1 MPVPISTPPTPIP
14 EPAGPEAGATTKSAR
29 AHWKTGLRILVS
41 AVVLT
46 ILVLKTPNLDGV
58 VPHRNHLHSALLLGA
73 ALLLTLAGI
82 VLSAWRWQRV
92 LRVFEHRVGLGTLT
106 AYTLAGQFVG
116 NVLPSTI
123 GGDVVRI
130 SRLGA
135 VIDSNETAF
144 ASVAIERLTGFVALP
159 ALVVLG
165 FALRPSLLD
174 ADHSLVALV
183 IAALTIA
190 ALAAI
195 LTAAAHPKL
204 AGRFADHQSWTR
216 FIGAVHIG
224 VDRLRR
230 QPREAL
236 GVVGTALA
244 YQASVVGAV
253 LCIVRTL
260 ELPVPTAAVI
270 AFVPAVAMAQVVP
283 ISIGGLGVREGMLVL
298 FLHSSFGV
306 RNAQAIAVGLLWYAC
321 VLVVSMLGAPAFAV
335 GKRKQPRVAA
345 RVS

>member
-1 MPVPISTPPTPIP
+1 VFLAVLITRGRDIGDSIPTDH
-14 EPAGPEAGATTKSAR
+14 GLR
-29 AHWKTGLRILVS
+29 TGLLLS
-41 AVVLT
+41 AAVLT
-46 ILVLKTPNLDGV
+46 M
-58 VPHRNHLHSALLLGA
+58 LL
-73 ALLLTLAGI
+73 GI
-82 VLSAWRWQRV
+82 VLSAWRWQEVLLVFDARV
-92 LRVFEHRVGLGTLT
+92 SIRTLT
-106 AYTLAGQFVG
+106 GHHLAGQFVG

-135 VIDSNETAF
+135 QIDSNETAF

-165 FALRPSLLD
+165 FAIRPSLID
-174 ADHSLVALV
+174 ADHSLVALL
-183 IAALTIA
+183 IAALTVA
-190 ALAAI
+190 ALAAV
-195 LTAAAHPKL
+195 LAAAAHPRL
-204 AGRFADHQSWTR
+204 AGRFADNQSWTR
-216 FIGAVHIG
+216 FIGAVHVG

-230 QPREAL
+230 QPREAF
-236 GVVGTALA
+236 GVVGTALV
-244 YQASVVGAV
+244 YQVSVVAAV

-298 FLHSSFGV
+298 LLHASFGV
-306 RNAQAIAVGLLWYAC
+306 RNSQAIAVGLLWYAC

-335 GKRKQPRVAA
+335 GKRKQTRMAA
-345 RVS
+345 RASS

>member
-1 MPVPISTPPTPIP
+1 MPLPTPAEPTPLPADVP
-14 EPAGPEAGATTKSAR
+14 EVAQTDLGSRPPR
-29 AHWKTGLRILVS
+29 WKTGVRMLVS
-41 AVVLT
+41 AGVLA
-46 ILVLKTPNLDGV
+46 ILIVKTPRLEGV
-58 VPHRNHLHSALLLGA
+58 MPERDNVHSVILLAA
-73 ALLLTLAGI
+73 ALLLTLIGI

-92 LRVFEHRVGLGTLT
+92 LHAFHQRVGLATLT

-159 ALVVLG
+159 ALVVAG

-174 ADHSLVALV
+174 ADHALLALL
-183 IAALTIA
+183 IAALTIG

-195 LTAAAHPKL
+195 LSAAAHPRL
-204 AGRFADHQSWTR
+204 AGRFAEHQSWMR
-216 FIGAVHIG
+216 FIGAVHVG

-236 GVVGTALA
+236 GVIGTALV
-244 YQASVVGAV
+244 YQASVVATV

-270 AFVPAVAMAQVVP
+270 AFVPAVAMAQVLP

-298 FLHSSFGV
+298 LLHSFDVS
-306 RNAQAIAVGLLWYAC
+306 NAQAIAVGLLWYAC
-321 VLVVSMLGAPAFAV
+321 VLVVSMLGAPVFAV
-335 GKRKQPRVAA
+335 GKRGRHRVASRA
-345 RVS
+345 S